1 MFKDDLVKE
10 VHKDNSIPDWDNS
23 LKAIW
28 VNDIQRPTIY
38 SNDYGGPHW
47 DGRYSVHERPR

>member
-47 DGRYSVHERPR
+47 DGRYSVQERPR